1 MEIRPRARVLL
12 LLAAGLALAPGTAR
26 TEETPEVRRQ
36 TLTSA
41 GRPRTY
47 WLSVPVQVAPGPRPL
62 LVLLHGSGKT
72 GEAVVRPWKELA
84 DKEGIVL
91 AGPDSADSV
100 HWSTP
105 TDGPGLLRDVVEAA
119 AAVTPIDRR
128 RVYLFGHSAGAGF
141 AFEMGALESE
151 YFAAV
156 AIHAGALPPDEFA
169 TFDWAR
175 RKIPYAIWIGTKDAF
190 FPVAEVRATRDA
202 LASRGF
208 PVQLTEMPGH
218 THDYTGSAKE
228 INRACWE
235 FLKSHALSTD
245 PKFASYGESR

>member
-1 MEIRPRARVLL
+1 MF
-12 LLAAGLALAPGTAR
+12 APGAAR
-26 TEETPEVRRQ
+26 TAENPDVRRE
-36 TLTSA
+36 TVSSG
-41 GRPRTY
+41 GRSRTY
-47 WLSVPVQVAPGPRPL
+47 WLYVPTQAPGPRPL
-62 LVLLHGSGKT
+62 LVLLHGSGGT
-72 GEAVVRPWKELA
+72 GEALVRPWKDLA
-84 DKEGIVL
+84 EKEGIVL

-100 HWSTP
+100 HWSMP

-119 AAVTPIDRR
+119 AKVAPIDRR

-156 AIHAGALPPDEFA
+156 AIHAGALPPEDFA
-169 TFDWAR
+169 TFDWAK

-190 FPVAEVRATRDA
+190 FPVADVRTTRDA

-208 PVQLTEMPGH
+208 PVELTEMPGH
-218 THDYTGSAKE
+218 THDYSGSAKE

-235 FLKSHALSTD
+235 FLKSRSLPSD